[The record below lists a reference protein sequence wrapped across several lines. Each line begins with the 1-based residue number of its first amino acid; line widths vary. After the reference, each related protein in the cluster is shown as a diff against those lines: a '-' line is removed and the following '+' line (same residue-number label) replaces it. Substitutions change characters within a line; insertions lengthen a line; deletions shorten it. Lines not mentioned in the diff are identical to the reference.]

1 MYQAI
6 SRLFIIVLKVIRILF
21 KSKDNLITENV
32 ALRRQLTAYK
42 AKNIKPRLSDMDRS
56 FWIALKQGRSNW
68 AEALIIVKPETVID
82 WQRRR
87 FKKYW
92 WRKSSR
98 NKQPGRRPIDQ
109 EIIDLIR
116 QMAMENNWGAPRIC
130 SELLM
135 LGYDNVKQRTV
146 SRYLRKFGAR
156 S

>member
-98 NKQPGRRPIDQ
+98 NKQP
-109 EIIDLIR
+109 
-116 QMAMENNWGAPRIC
+116 APRIC

-146 SRYLRKFGAR
+146 SRYLRKFR
-156 S
+156 SNHPAKKKQ